1 MIKSKLRI
9 SQVKTSLEQKDFE
22 MAKLQSSLLSDVPE
36 CTDIVDALKGDRFSL
51 ALQLVDEYLNH
62 DSNQLAEYHDV
73 ELEALK
79 SQLKALETDI
89 ETLTEQKSEQLFLLN
104 EFTTKQSIATGEVV
118 QQILIL
124 QTEIEEEK
132 LKQQWLR
139 YEQAEQ
145 ALKREK
151 DKLETLKKKRQELE
165 EKLEFID
172 DTYDEY
178 DDIEEALDD
187 INNDIKKQQKTVKQE
202 RKNVEQEKVK
212 SDSASDD
219 TYKQAKQEYEQFN
232 ESFQEAKEDKVAQ
245 LSEDDK
251 STLKTLFRKAIKL
264 CHPDIVA
271 DEFKA
276 QAHELSLLLI
286 NARDNGDIQEVSRL
300 LTQLQSGFAFSVAS
314 DQLIERDAI
323 ESKIE
328 QLLTK
333 LKELRDEIDAL
344 NQNETWLLLTSID
357 SWDEYFEQQK
367 LELIDY
373 LATLKE
379 AKRRL
384 LYERNNENE
393 PDNQK
398 QQARE
403 THEDVSLKDDYWDDE
418 F

>member
-276 QAHELSLLLI
+276 QAHELSLQLI

>member
-151 DKLETLKKKRQELE
+151 NKLETLKKKRQDLE

-232 ESFQEAKEDKVAQ
+232 ESFQEAKGDKVAQ

-251 STLKTLFRKAIKL
+251 SALKTLFRKAIKL

-276 QAHELSLLLI
+276 QAHELSLQLI
-286 NARDNGDIQEVSRL
+286 NARDNGDTQEVSRL

-323 ESKIE
+323 KSKIE

-357 SWDEYFEQQK
+357 SWDEHFEQQK

-379 AKRRL
+379 TKRRL
-384 LYERNNENE
+384 LDERNNENE